1 MGNYNNY
8 KMTWKEKILSFIQGV
23 LMIFVLGLLFYQ
35 SIYSVPILSPLVY
48 LYQKRKKKNLIENR
62 KWRLNQEFR
71 DCIISLSAALNAGYS
86 VENALEE
93 TRKDLSVLY
102 KEDALI
108 MQELFYMI
116 NQIRMNITVEKALF
130 DFADRT
136 GVEDI
141 ESFAEVFATAKRTGG
156 DLIRV
161 IKITTNTI
169 SDRIEVKREIV
180 TLITAKKYESN
191 IMKAIPP
198 GIIIYL
204 QLSSPRFLKPLY
216 HNTAGVTI
224 MTALLLVYLGAFL
237 LADRIVAI
245 EV

>member
-8 KMTWKEKILSFIQGV
+8 MLTLKEKIIFFIQGM
-23 LMIFVLGLLFYQ
+23 LIIFILGILFYQ
-35 SIYSVPILSPLVY
+35 SIYSIPMLCPLVY
-48 LYQKRKKKNLIENR
+48 LYQKRKKENLIKNR
-62 KWRLNQEFR
+62 KWKLNQEFR

-93 TRKDLSVLY
+93 ARKDLSVLY

-108 MQELFYMI
+108 MQELFYI
-116 NQIRMNITVEKALF
+116 VNQIRMNITAEKALF

-156 DLIRV
+156 DLMRI
-161 IKITTNTI
+161 IKTTANTI

-204 QLSSPRFLKPLY
+204 QLSSPDFLKPLY
-216 HNTAGVTI
+216 HNTAGVAI
-224 MTALLLVYLGAFL
+224 MTVLLVVYLAAFL
-237 LADRIVAI
+237 LADKIVEI